1 MLVYGDLCLGQDNE
15 MKKLADEYGIAKVA
29 AVNCVDC
36 QLGGIGKVDTAG
48 PIILMFLGPE
58 MIEFFRALKLKL
70 RQKGLD
76 EASLVDMFRDI
87 KGAVLLDTRGDGD
100 KLVDALK
107 KVGLPLRVLEIRI
120 IGCDNVLRV
129 VRMQWSRLNA
139 LSE

>member
-1 MLVYGDLCLGQDNE
+1 
-15 MKKLADEYGIAKVA
+15 
-29 AVNCVDC
+29 
-36 QLGGIGKVDTAG
+36 
-48 PIILMFLGPE
+48 MFLGPE
-58 MIEFFRALKLKL
+58 VIEFFRALKLKL

-87 KGAVLLDTRGDGD
+87 KGAVLLDTCSDGD

-107 KVGLPLRVLEIRI
+107 KVGLPLRVLEIRN